1 MRKSTREIKKTALF
15 QFEQRQTKPPEPK
28 IDDDDHNSSPDT
40 DEEENF
46 FDEKPRGVS
55 KSRVAKIPRSLK
67 RNANE
72 ALSSS
77 LYGQWST
84 IYEHHI
90 LGLVLY

>member
-1 MRKSTREIKKTALF
+1 MRKSTREIKKTELF
-15 QFEQRQTKPPEPK
+15 QFEQRLTKLPET
-28 IDDDDHNSSPDT
+28 DDDDHNSSPET

-55 KSRVAKIPRSLK
+55 KSRVAKISRSLK

-77 LYGQWST
+77 LYGQSST
-84 IYEHHI
+84 IHKRHQPGR
-90 LGLVLY
+90 LPS